1 MKNKFNFNSD
11 KYVINEK
18 ASVKEALLKVED
30 NHYGMIF
37 TKKNSGKIVG
47 LATDGDIRRALL
59 RGITLDDSI
68 SNCVN
73 NDFVWADAGSS
84 REQLIKRLDSHIN
97 YIPILDK
104 SKKLVSIISRDY
116 LPLDDEKSVYIRSRA
131 PVRVSFG
138 GGGSD
143 LTHYFENNPGAVI
156 NSAISIYS
164 HAAMKLRSDSKILIK
179 SQDLNA
185 ELKADDLSEAL
196 SAKGEFGLIQSIL
209 KVVQPKY
216 GFELYLNSDFPVGS
230 GLGGSATLSAAI
242 LGCFNM
248 LRKDQWNQYEIA
260 EIAFQAERLN
270 LGIAGGWQDQYAA
283 VFGGFNFIEFNSI
296 ENIVNPIR
304 VHHNTVLELEE
315 SLVLCNTGIGH
326 NSGNIHRDQKTTM
339 SSKSVKDMVKKN
351 VDLTYETRNLL
362 LRGELE
368 KFGECLDAAWK
379 LKRNFS
385 NMISNKKIDSIY
397 NGAIKNGAV
406 GGKLLGAGGGGFFIF
421 YVPPF
426 QKHKLI
432 TFLNSKK
439 LDIQNFRFEPEG
451 LKTWTSRGSSGY

>member
-1 MKNKFNFNSD
+1 MKNKLNFNSD
-11 KYVINEK
+11 KYVINEN

-37 TKKNSGKIVG
+37 TKKSSGKIIG

-84 REQLIKRLDSHIN
+84 REQLIKRLDSHIK

-143 LTHYFENNPGAVI
+143 LTYYFEDNPGAVI

-179 SQDLNA
+179 SHDLNA

-196 SAKGEFGLIQSIL
+196 SAKGDFGLIQSIL
-209 KVVQPKY
+209 
-216 GFELYLNSDFPVGS
+216 
-230 GLGGSATLSAAI
+230 
-242 LGCFNM
+242 
-248 LRKDQWNQYEIA
+248 
-260 EIAFQAERLN
+260 
-270 LGIAGGWQDQYAA
+270 
-283 VFGGFNFIEFNSI
+283 
-296 ENIVNPIR
+296 
-304 VHHNTVLELEE
+304 H
-315 SLVLCNTGIGH
+315 
-326 NSGNIHRDQKTTM
+326 
-339 SSKSVKDMVKKN
+339 KK
-351 VDLTYETRNLL
+351 
-362 LRGELE
+362 
-368 KFGECLDAAWK
+368 
-379 LKRNFS
+379 
-385 NMISNKKIDSIY
+385 
-397 NGAIKNGAV
+397 
-406 GGKLLGAGGGGFFIF
+406 
-421 YVPPF
+421 
-426 QKHKLI
+426 
-432 TFLNSKK
+432 
-439 LDIQNFRFEPEG
+439 
-451 LKTWTSRGSSGY
+451 